1 MNEQTSRGNA
11 GTNPRMTVESAPNNS
26 VPHPSLCGSW
36 PAMQVLPNPAG
47 SMYPNID
54 PGSFQPQ
61 MRNMTMELP
70 NLNHRMPPQPIMW
83 NGVTMQA
90 GVGAGQ
96 SMLMPQ
102 QMKHSMVMQPPNNT
116 QHLPMQ
122 QLFGTTQ
129 LDHTPN
135 SAAPSLQMPPQPA
148 AGGPIGSSTLMR
160 PPESVGGSKPAKMHG
175 YRIPKPRVDVTS
187 ILTKLKFRVEPEQ
200 WLAMSSVVHQGIVEA
215 VQSGNATPNLKRQ
228 VLRQLRQI
236 AGTSTWNS
244 VVSELRCSPASGT
257 KAPTMGTKA
266 LQYITPSYPAPTTT
280 WAPPDNRVLPTY
292 QYFDNQQQSHL
303 MGQPSSMP
311 QREWAPVLAPPVQ
324 CVGPRPVQHR
334 SATTNQ
340 AAGSSVTHGGSL
352 LLPAPPESRQT
363 TFVTSSAKII

>member
-1 MNEQTSRGNA
+1 
-11 GTNPRMTVESAPNNS
+11 
-26 VPHPSLCGSW
+26 
-36 PAMQVLPNPAG
+36 
-47 SMYPNID
+47 
-54 PGSFQPQ
+54 
-61 MRNMTMELP
+61 
-70 NLNHRMPPQPIMW
+70 
-83 NGVTMQA
+83 MQA
-90 GVGAGQ
+90 GMGAGQ

-129 LDHTPN
+129 LDQTHN

-160 PPESVGGSKPAKMHG
+160 PPESIGGSKPAKMHG
-175 YRIPKPRVDVTS
+175 HRIPKPRVDVTS

-215 VQSGNATPNLKRQ
+215 VQFGNATPNLKRQ

-257 KAPTMGTKA
+257 KAPTVGTKA